1 MNKIKNLIKK
11 KYKVIISF
19 FLGMF
24 VAGTTVFA
32 GTKYFSATE
41 TTYANTSSTLS
52 STNVNDAL
60 DELYEKT
67 KTMVNTGYIS
77 TFSNLK
83 FSSNKKIMASNY
95 MVCINYYANNYSVVC
110 FKYKNFEVEKYRL
123 RRVFGYRYCSVDNG
137 YGTFYSENDPG
148 TNTKISCTANNFTCE
163 VQKTGY
169 VYCGTAGKSCYI
181 SSGTATCN

>member
-32 GTKYFSATE
+32 ATHYVYASNITKY
-41 TTYANTSSTLS
+41 YIIGTSSN
-52 STNVNDAL
+52 NVNDAL
-60 DELYEKT
+60 DEMYNKT
-67 KTMVNTGYIS
+67 KMMVKSDWLS
-77 TFSNLK
+77 TFSTLK

-95 MVCINYYANNYSVVC
+95 MVCIDYYGSNYSVAC
-110 FKYKNFEVEKYRL
+110 FLYKNFQVEKYRI
-123 RRVFGYRYCSVDNG
+123 RRVFGKSNCTVTGGDFTAS
-137 YGTFYSENDPG
+137 NDPG
-148 TNTKISCTANNFTCE
+148 TTTKVNCTANNFTCE

>member
-32 GTKYFSATE
+32 ATHYFAATD
-41 TTYANTSSTLS
+41 TTYTNSNSTLS

-60 DELYEKT
+60 DELYNKT
-67 KTMVNTGYIS
+67 KMMVNTGYIS

-95 MVCINYYANNYSVVC
+95 MVCINYYANNYSVAC
-110 FKYKNFEVEKYRL
+110 FRYNNFEVEKYRI
-123 RRVFGYRYCSVDNG
+123 RRVFGRVNCTVTGGEFNTWNDNPE
-137 YGTFYSENDPG
+137 T
-148 TNTKISCTANNFTCE
+148 TRVSCTANNFTCE

-169 VYCGTAGKSCYI
+169 VYCGTAGKYCYI

>member
-32 GTKYFSATE
+32 ATHYFAASD
-41 TTYANTSSTLS
+41 TTYTNSNSTLS

-60 DELYEKT
+60 DELYTKT

-95 MVCINYYANNYSVVC
+95 MVCIDYYANNYSVVC
-110 FKYKNFEVEKYRL
+110 FKYKNFNVEKYRI
-123 RRVFGYRYCSVDNG
+123 RRVFGYENCTTTGGN
-137 YGTFYSENDPG
+137 FYSSNDPG
-148 TNTKISCTANNFTCE
+148 TTTKVSCTANNFTCE
-163 VQKTGY
+163 IQKTGY

>member
-19 FLGMF
+19 LLGLF
-24 VAGTTVFA
+24 ISGTSVYAGTYIYIHSNYV
-32 GTKYFSATE
+32 
-41 TTYANTSSTLS
+41 TYSNTNSTLT
-52 STNVNDAL
+52 STNVNTAV
-60 DELYEKT
+60 DELYKKAES
-67 KTMVNTGYIS
+67 MVDAAYLS
-77 TFSNLK
+77 YFSNLK

-95 MVCINYYANNYSVVC
+95 MVCINYYANNYSVAC
-110 FKYKNFEVEKYRL
+110 FRYNNFEVEKYRI
-123 RRVFGYRYCSVDNG
+123 RRVFGYSSCNTTG
-137 YGTFYSENDPG
+137 GNFNAANDPG
-148 TNTKISCTANNFTCE
+148 TTTKVSCTANNFTCE

>member
-32 GTKYFSATE
+32 ATHYFAATD
-41 TTYANTSSTLS
+41 TTYTNSNSTLS

-60 DELYEKT
+60 DELYNKT
-67 KTMVNTGYIS
+67 KMMVNTGYIS
-77 TFSNLK
+77 IFSNLK

-95 MVCINYYANNYSVVC
+95 MVCINYYSSNYSVVC
-110 FKYKNFEVEKYRL
+110 FKYNNFQVEKFRI
-123 RRVFGYRYCSVDNG
+123 RRVFGRDNCTVSG
-137 YGTFYSENDPG
+137 GEFNTWNDNPETTG
-148 TNTKISCTANNFTCE
+148 VSCTANNFTCA

>member
-32 GTKYFSATE
+32 ATYYFKATD
-41 TTYANTSSTLS
+41 TTYTNSNSTLS

-60 DELYEKT
+60 DELYNKT
-67 KTMVNTGYIS
+67 KAMVNTGYIS
-77 TFSNLK
+77 IFSNLK

-95 MVCINYYANNYSVVC
+95 MVCIDYYANNYSVVC
-110 FKYKNFEVEKYRL
+110 FKYNNFNVEKYRI
-123 RRVFGYRYCSVDNG
+123 RRVFGSGACTVTGGN
-137 YGTFYSENDPG
+137 FYASNDPG
-148 TNTKISCTANNFTCE
+148 TTTKVSCTANNFTCE

>member
-32 GTKYFSATE
+32 ATHYFAATD
-41 TTYANTSSTLS
+41 TTYTNSNSTLS

-60 DELYEKT
+60 DELYNKT
-67 KTMVNTGYIS
+67 KMMVNTGYIS

-110 FKYKNFEVEKYRL
+110 FKYNNFQVEKYRI
-123 RRVFGYRYCSVDNG
+123 RRVFERGNCTVTGGDFHS
-137 YGTFYSENDPG
+137 SNDPG
-148 TNTKISCTANNFTCE
+148 TTTKVSCTANNFTCE